1 MQWLL
6 HTSRSLETLHQWKIY
21 WSNQLELGRWRQ
33 KHPSTSQHLI
43 SLSSPTALLGFKD
56 LRALR
61 TKFTLILS
69 RWNSKR
75 RVKWFCQY
83 SPHGDKVLVHDLG
96 DREIFGVLLPIFK
109 DWKNSRLFSTRQYL
123 FYCAPHFP
131 GITLKE
137 IFQKR
142 VKEFQKH
149 LRERG
154 CPQNSLSLS
163 RSLKYTL
170 KKRKRHFNK
179 NLQEGKTFCRL
190 SRKINHQFL
199 AIKAFSWNTGNS

>member
-33 KHPSTSQHLI
+33 KHPSTSEHLI

-61 TKFTLILS
+61 TKFTLTLS

-137 IFQKR
+137 MFQKR
-142 VKEFQKH
+142 LKDFKSTLE
-149 LRERG
+149 REDVHKILF
-154 CPQNSLSLS
+154 LSLA
-163 RSLKYTL
+163 L
-170 KKRKRHFNK
+170 
-179 NLQEGKTFCRL
+179 
-190 SRKINHQFL
+190 
-199 AIKAFSWNTGNS
+199 WNTLWKKEKGTSTRIFKREKHFAVCHAKSTISS